1 MKEAI
6 FIRQNTEKW
15 KRYEACLQQIAKQSP
30 DELADLY
37 IDLTNDLSFSRTYYP
52 LSKTTTYLNKLSSKI
67 HQYIYGKKRERWSRF
82 ITFWTQEIPLTMY
95 NTRKELLV
103 SFLIFAASML
113 LGAFSAANDENFVRL
128 VLGDRYVDMTIDNIE
143 RGDPMGVYK
152 DDHQGAMFVGIT
164 GNNIRVSF
172 NIFISGVFTAVA
184 TTVFLLYNGVILG
197 AFQYFFYEYGL
208 LFQSI
213 LTVWIHGTL
222 EISAIIIAGAASLA
236 MGNGWLF
243 PGTYTRKESFRM
255 GAKRGVKIIAGLI
268 PIFIIAGFLESFVT
282 RYTEMP
288 VWASLVIILGSL
300 AFVIFY
306 FIIYPRYLVVVL
318 QDRIT
323 NNYAKNRII

>member
-15 KRYEACLQQIAKQSP
+15 KRYEACLLQIVKQSP
-30 DELADLY
+30 DGLADMY
-37 IDLTNDLSFSRTYYP
+37 IDITNDLSFSRTYYP
-52 LSKTTTYLNKLSSKI
+52 TSKTTAYLNKLSSKI

-82 ITFWTQEIPLTMY
+82 ITFWTQEVPLTMY

-113 LGAFSAANDENFVRL
+113 LGAFSAAHDENFVRL
-128 VLGDRYVDMTIDNIE
+128 ILGDRYVDMTIDNIE
-143 RGDPMGVYK
+143 SGDPMGVYK
-152 DDHQGAMFVGIT
+152 DSGETAMFLQIT
-164 GNNIRVSF
+164 GNNVRVSF
-172 NIFISGVFTAVA
+172 NMFIAGVLTAIA
-184 TTVFLLYNGVILG
+184 TTFLLLYNGVMLG

-208 LFQSI
+208 LFQSV

-243 PGTYTRKESFRM
+243 PGTYTRLESFRR

-282 RYTEMP
+282 RHTEMP
-288 VWASLVIILGSL
+288 VWLSLCIILGSL

-306 FIIYPRYLVVVL
+306 FIIYPG
-318 QDRIT
+318 
-323 NNYAKNRII
+323 IIPKKQEEDHEQQRT